1 MKKVIYWIVNLLEVA
16 FLVGAYLVN
25 YFTPR
30 KMGMA
35 RYVMYKNMMIEEQY
49 TNLQGMKMLAV
60 GVVIL
65 LAIITITLYFTKRKN
80 VKISMIIVTIIVT
93 VLYCGFTMLNSK
105 DTYTAFYLIS
115 PLIGCA
121 TLLQI
126 LKTLI
131 SILFTKKK
139 SIK

>member
-1 MKKVIYWIVNLLEVA
+1 MNKVIYWIVNLLEIA

-35 RYVMYKNMMIEEQY
+35 RFVMYKNMMIEEQY
-49 TNLQGMKMLAV
+49 SKLQSIKSMAV
-60 GVVIL
+60 GIIVL
-65 LAIITITLYFTKRKN
+65 LTLITIILYFIRKKN
-80 VKISMIIVTIIVT
+80 VKISMIVLTLLMT
-93 VLYCGFTMLNSK
+93 VLYCGFTILNSK

-121 TLLQI
+121 ALLQI

-131 SILFTKKK
+131 SVLFTKNK
-139 SIK
+139 

>member
-1 MKKVIYWIVNLLEVA
+1 MKKVIYWIVNLLEIA
-16 FLVGAYLVN
+16 FLVVAYLIN

-35 RYVMYKNMMIEEQY
+35 RFVMYKNMMIEEQY
-49 TNLQGMKMLAV
+49 SNLQSMKSMAV
-60 GVVIL
+60 GIIVL
-65 LAIITITLYFTKRKN
+65 LTLITIVIYFIRKKN
-80 VKISMIIVTIIVT
+80 VKISMIVVTLLMP
-93 VLYCGFTMLNSK
+93 VLYCAFTMLNSK

-121 TLLQI
+121 VLLQI

-131 SILFTKKK
+131 SILFTKK
-139 SIK
+139 

>member
-49 TNLQGMKMLAV
+49 TNLQGMKMLTV

-115 PLIGCA
+115 PLIGYA
-121 TLLQI
+121 ALIQI

>member
-1 MKKVIYWIVNLLEVA
+1 MKKVIYWIVNLLEIA

-35 RYVMYKNMMIEEQY
+35 RFVVYENMMIEQNY
-49 TNLQGMKMLAV
+49 TNIQSIKMIAV

-65 LAIITITLYFTKRKN
+65 LAIITILIYFVNKKN
-80 VKISMIIVTIIVT
+80 VNITMIVVTIVITFIYTWFT
-93 VLYCGFTMLNSK
+93 VRNSK

-121 TLLQI
+121 ALLQI

-131 SILFTKKK
+131 SILFTKQK
-139 SIK
+139 

>member
-1 MKKVIYWIVNLLEVA
+1 MKKVIYWIVNLLEIA

-25 YFTPR
+25 YFAPR

-35 RYVMYKNMMIEEQY
+35 RFVVYKNMMIEEQY

-105 DTYTAFYLIS
+105 DTYVAFYLIS

-131 SILFTKKK
+131 SVMFTK
-139 SIK
+139 IKIN

>member
-1 MKKVIYWIVNLLEVA
+1 MNKVIYWIVNLLEIA

-35 RYVMYKNMMIEEQY
+35 RFVMYKNMMIEEQY
-49 TNLQGMKMLAV
+49 SNLQSMKSMAV
-60 GVVIL
+60 GIIVL
-65 LAIITITLYFTKRKN
+65 LTLITIILYFIRKKN
-80 VKISMIIVTIIVT
+80 VKISMIVLTLLMT
-93 VLYCGFTMLNSK
+93 VLYRGFTILNSK

-121 TLLQI
+121 ALLQI

-131 SILFTKKK
+131 SVLFTKNK
-139 SIK
+139 

>member
-1 MKKVIYWIVNLLEVA
+1 MKKVIYWIVNLLEIA

-35 RYVMYKNMMIEEQY
+35 RFVVYENMMIEQNY
-49 TNLQGMKMLAV
+49 TNMQSIKMIAV

-65 LAIITITLYFTKRKN
+65 LAIITILIYFVNKKN
-80 VKISMIIVTIIVT
+80 VNITMIVVTIVITFIYTWFT
-93 VLYCGFTMLNSK
+93 VRNSK

-121 TLLQI
+121 ALLQI

-131 SILFTKKK
+131 SILFTKQK
-139 SIK
+139 

>member
-1 MKKVIYWIVNLLEVA
+1 MKKVIYWIVNLLEIA

-35 RYVMYKNMMIEEQY
+35 RFVMYENMMIEEQY
-49 TNLQGMKMLAV
+49 TNLQSMKTLAV
-60 GVVIL
+60 GIIIL
-65 LAIITITLYFTKRKN
+65 LAIITIVLYFVRKKN
-80 VKISMIIVTIIVT
+80 VKISMIIITLLMT
-93 VLYCGFTMLNSK
+93 VLYVGFTMLNSK

-115 PLIGCA
+115 PLMGCA
-121 TLLQI
+121 ALLQI
-126 LKTLI
+126 LKALI
-131 SILFTKKK
+131 SILFTKQK

>member
-1 MKKVIYWIVNLLEVA
+1 MKKVIYWIVNLLEIA

-35 RYVMYKNMMIEEQY
+35 RFVMYKNMMIEEQY
-49 TNLQGMKMLAV
+49 SNLQNMKIMAV
-60 GVVIL
+60 GIIVL
-65 LAIITITLYFTKRKN
+65 LTLITIVLYFIRKKN
-80 VKISMIIVTIIVT
+80 VKISMIVVMLLMTA
-93 VLYCGFTMLNSK
+93 LYCGFTMLNSK
-105 DTYTAFYLIS
+105 DMYTAFYLIS

-121 TLLQI
+121 ALLQI

-131 SILFTKKK
+131 SVLFTKNK
-139 SIK
+139 

>member
-1 MKKVIYWIVNLLEVA
+1 MKKVVYWIVDLLEIA

-25 YFTPR
+25 YFTTR
-30 KMGMA
+30 KMGML
-35 RYVMYKNMMIEEQY
+35 RFVVYENMMIEQNY
-49 TNLQGMKMLAV
+49 TNIQSMKMIAV

-65 LAIITITLYFTKRKN
+65 LAIITTLLYFVNKKN
-80 VKISMIIVTIIVT
+80 VNITMIAVTIVITFIYTWFT
-93 VLYCGFTMLNSK
+93 VMNSK
-105 DTYTAFYLIS
+105 DTYMAFYLIS

>member
-1 MKKVIYWIVNLLEVA
+1 MKKVIYWIVNLLEIA

-35 RYVMYKNMMIEEQY
+35 RFVMYENMMIEEQY
-49 TNLQGMKMLAV
+49 TNLQSMKTLAV
-60 GVVIL
+60 GIIIL
-65 LAIITITLYFTKRKN
+65 LAIITIVLYFVRKKN
-80 VKISMIIVTIIVT
+80 VKISMIIITLLMT
-93 VLYCGFTMLNSK
+93 VLYAGFTMLNSK

-115 PLIGCA
+115 PLMGCA
-121 TLLQI
+121 ALLQI
-126 LKTLI
+126 LKALI
-131 SILFTKKK
+131 SILFTKQK

>member
-1 MKKVIYWIVNLLEVA
+1 MKKVIYWIVNLLEIA

-35 RYVMYKNMMIEEQY
+35 RFVVYENMMIEQNY
-49 TNLQGMKMLAV
+49 TNIQSMKMIAV

-65 LAIITITLYFTKRKN
+65 LAIITILLYFINKKN
-80 VKISMIIVTIIVT
+80 VNITMIAVTIVITIIYTWFT
-93 VLYCGFTMLNSK
+93 VMNSK

-131 SILFTKKK
+131 SILFKKK
-139 SIK
+139 KLVK

>member
-1 MKKVIYWIVNLLEVA
+1 MKKVIYWIVNLLEIA

-35 RYVMYKNMMIEEQY
+35 RFVMYKNMMIEEQY
-49 TNLQGMKMLAV
+49 VNLQSMKMTAA

-65 LAIITITLYFTKRKN
+65 LAVITIALYFVKKKN
-80 VKISMIIVTIIVT
+80 VKISMIVVTLIMT
-93 VLYCGFTMLNSK
+93 SLYCGFTMLNSK
-105 DTYTAFYLIS
+105 DSYTAFYLMS

-121 TLLQI
+121 ALLQL

-131 SILFTKKK
+131 SILFTKQK

>member
-1 MKKVIYWIVNLLEVA
+1 MKKVIYWIVNLLEIA

-35 RYVMYKNMMIEEQY
+35 RFVVYENMMIEQNY
-49 TNLQGMKMLAV
+49 TNIQSIKMIAV

-65 LAIITITLYFTKRKN
+65 LAIITILIYFVNKN
-80 VKISMIIVTIIVT
+80 VNITMIVVTIVITFIYTWFT
-93 VLYCGFTMLNSK
+93 VMNSK

-121 TLLQI
+121 ALLQI

-131 SILFTKKK
+131 SILFTKQK
-139 SIK
+139 